1 MFIGRERELDT
12 LNKLYNEDKFQCV
25 IIWGRR
31 RVGKTTLIN
40 EFIKDKDCIYFTGI
54 ESTMKENLE
63 NFSRSIADYLG
74 FDYNNAPVYSNFQNA
89 LDVISDLATEKQI
102 VLVLDEYP
110 YLAKSYS
117 AISSIL
123 QHQIDHNFKK
133 DTKLFIVLCGSS
145 MSFMERQVLGYQSPL
160 FGRRTAQMKVRPFDF
175 FESLGFSKNFGNED
189 KAILYGMT
197 GGVPQYLSFINENS
211 SVKENIIKN
220 FLSVNGYLFE
230 EPTNLLK
237 QELREPGTYNAI
249 IRAIATGSSKS
260 SEICTKVGLE
270 SAAIA
275 GYLERLIELGI
286 VKKEVPVGTNNSRKT
301 IYSIEDNMFR
311 FWYTFVPSNLIAIQ
325 RGLSEV
331 AWKAVEKRLS
341 TFMGKVF
348 EQICFDYLWKN
359 YETLPVL
366 FQYAGRWWGS
376 NPVLKREEE
385 IDILAYNEE
394 GQALLCECKWRNELV
409 DVDVIKT
416 LQDRGRL
423 LPYDEYYYYV
433 FAKRGFTERAIA
445 LAKESENIRLITF
458 EEMFE

>member
-89 LDVISDLATEKQI
+89 LDVISDLSTEKQI

-123 QHQIDHNFKK
+123 QHQIDHKFKK

-160 FGRRTAQMKVRPFDF
+160 FGRRTAQIKVRPFDF

-211 SVKENIIKN
+211 NIKENVIKN
-220 FLSVNGYLFE
+220 FLSV
-230 EPTNLLK
+230 
-237 QELREPGTYNAI
+237 
-249 IRAIATGSSKS
+249 
-260 SEICTKVGLE
+260 
-270 SAAIA
+270 
-275 GYLERLIELGI
+275 
-286 VKKEVPVGTNNSRKT
+286 
-301 IYSIEDNMFR
+301 
-311 FWYTFVPSNLIAIQ
+311 
-325 RGLSEV
+325 
-331 AWKAVEKRLS
+331 
-341 TFMGKVF
+341 
-348 EQICFDYLWKN
+348 
-359 YETLPVL
+359 
-366 FQYAGRWWGS
+366 
-376 NPVLKREEE
+376 
-385 IDILAYNEE
+385 
-394 GQALLCECKWRNELV
+394 
-409 DVDVIKT
+409 
-416 LQDRGRL
+416 
-423 LPYDEYYYYV
+423 
-433 FAKRGFTERAIA
+433 
-445 LAKESENIRLITF
+445 
-458 EEMFE
+458 

>member
-1 MFIGRERELDT
+1 MFIGRERELGT
-12 LNKLYNEDKFQCV
+12 LNNLYNEGNFQCV
-25 IIWGRR
+25 VIWGRR

-74 FDYNNAPVYSNFQNA
+74 FNYSNAPVYNNFQNA
-89 LDVISDLATEKQI
+89 LDVINDLASQKQV
-102 VLVLDEYP
+102 VLVIDEYP

-123 QHQIDHNFKK
+123 QHQIDHKFKNN
-133 DTKLFIVLCGSS
+133 TKLFVILCGSS

-160 FGRRTAQMKVRPFDF
+160 FGRRTAQIKVKPFDF
-175 FESLGFSKNFGNED
+175 FESLGFSKNFNNED
-189 KAILYGMT
+189 KAVLYGIT
-197 GGVPQYLSFINENS
+197 GGVPQYMSFVNESLSI
-211 SVKENIIKN
+211 KENIIKN

-275 GYLERLIELGI
+275 GYIERLIELGI
-286 VKKEVPVGTNNSRKT
+286 LKKEVPVGTNTSRKT
-301 IYSIEDNMFR
+301 IYSIADNMFR
-311 FWYTFVPSNLIAIQ
+311 FWYTFVPGNLMIIQ
-325 RGLSEV
+325 RGLTDV
-331 AWKAVEKRLS
+331 AWKVVEKRLS

-348 EQICFDYLWKN
+348 EQICIDYLWKN
-359 YETLPVL
+359 YEKLPII
-366 FQYAGRWWGS
+366 FQYVGRWWGT

-385 IDILAYNEE
+385 IEILAYNDE

-409 DVDVIKT
+409 DMDVAKT
-416 LQDRGRL
+416 LQDRSKL
-423 LPYDEYYYYV
+423 LHYRECHFYI
-433 FAKRGFTERAIA
+433 FAKRGFTDRAIKFA
-445 LAKESENIRLITF
+445 RENNNITLITF
-458 EEMFE
+458 DEMLS